1 MDRSCDAEYKVLD
14 RTGLRE
20 IGHGKQVSVKTADD
34 LTIRKEVKGVHEDLK
49 LDNYGLSSVKT
60 CIGQSLETQTRL
72 TQRPSYWSLMSSF
85 SGSSTHTTQTEINGV
100 ITTKNVLGQAV
111 QDQSTGAVTVRKSVD
126 ASSYER
132 KRLVFTDERSFTFQE
147 EQKGRIEKG
156 KMKDMAVVS
165 QLASSVQYKSCCMMD
180 YRTITKKFENGVV
193 TVSDEGL
200 FLKKVT
206 SGKGYVL
213 QSEEEIVLRREE
225 SKSLALSSH
234 SCQGI
239 AGALGSGLR
248 HYLREGQVDKELGKA
263 AVKGGAY
270 SWGMSIVTQSI
281 ERRHAGGGAAAFAF
295 VQAAQQSLAAL
306 RDPTKTNKEK
316 VEDVAISGGK
326 ALVVYGALRLA
337 SKRMMVSAASWIVP
351 VAEIASEG
359 VRTIVS
365 YYKGEITWARCRSN
379 LTKAVCA
386 AVPAAFGG
394 WGGAAV
400 GAMVGGPLG
409 AAIGAVL
416 GGIAGER
423 VGSFLSSNLH
433 KVAEGADPLFE
444 LSATMNFLKGR
455 IVLLGSIVF

>member
-1 MDRSCDAEYKVLD
+1 M
-14 RTGLRE
+14 
-20 IGHGKQVSVKTADD
+20 
-34 LTIRKEVKGVHEDLK
+34 
-49 LDNYGLSSVKT
+49 
-60 CIGQSLETQTRL
+60 
-72 TQRPSYWSLMSSF
+72 
-85 SGSSTHTTQTEINGV
+85 
-100 ITTKNVLGQAV
+100 
-111 QDQSTGAVTVRKSVD
+111 
-126 ASSYER
+126 
-132 KRLVFTDERSFTFQE
+132 
-147 EQKGRIEKG
+147 
-156 KMKDMAVVS
+156 
-165 QLASSVQYKSCCMMD
+165 
-180 YRTITKKFENGVV
+180 
-193 TVSDEGL
+193 
-200 FLKKVT
+200 
-206 SGKGYVL
+206 
-213 QSEEEIVLRREE
+213 
-225 SKSLALSSH
+225 
-234 SCQGI
+234 
-239 AGALGSGLR
+239 
-248 HYLREGQVDKELGKA
+248 
-263 AVKGGAY
+263 
-270 SWGMSIVTQSI
+270 
-281 ERRHAGGGAAAFAF
+281 
-295 VQAAQQSLAAL
+295 
-306 RDPTKTNKEK
+306 
-316 VEDVAISGGK
+316 
-326 ALVVYGALRLA
+326 VYGALRLA

>member
-1 MDRSCDAEYKVLD
+1 MPAAMNASALYSQMRGASPSK
-14 RTGLRE
+14 
-20 IGHGKQVSVKTADD
+20 KS
-34 LTIRKEVKGVHEDLK
+34 RK
-49 LDNYGLSSVKT
+49 
-60 CIGQSLETQTRL
+60 
-72 TQRPSYWSLMSSF
+72 
-85 SGSSTHTTQTEINGV
+85 
-100 ITTKNVLGQAV
+100 
-111 QDQSTGAVTVRKSVD
+111 
-126 ASSYER
+126 
-132 KRLVFTDERSFTFQE
+132 

-295 VQAAQQSLAAL
+295 VQAAQQIIWRLSVIPP
-306 RDPTKTNKEK
+306 RPTRRRWKMSRSPEEK
-316 VEDVAISGGK
+316 PWWCMGHFDWLPNG
-326 ALVVYGALRLA
+326 
-337 SKRMMVSAASWIVP
+337 
-351 VAEIASEG
+351 
-359 VRTIVS
+359 
-365 YYKGEITWARCRSN
+365 
-379 LTKAVCA
+379 
-386 AVPAAFGG
+386 
-394 WGGAAV
+394 
-400 GAMVGGPLG
+400 
-409 AAIGAVL
+409 
-416 GGIAGER
+416 
-423 VGSFLSSNLH
+423 
-433 KVAEGADPLFE
+433 
-444 LSATMNFLKGR
+444 
-455 IVLLGSIVF
+455 

>member
-180 YRTITKKFENGVV
+180 YRTITKN
-193 TVSDEGL
+193 
-200 FLKKVT
+200 LKTAWSLYQMKV
-206 SGKGYVL
+206 
-213 QSEEEIVLRREE
+213 
-225 SKSLALSSH
+225 
-234 SCQGI
+234 C
-239 AGALGSGLR
+239 
-248 HYLREGQVDKELGKA
+248 
-263 AVKGGAY
+263 
-270 SWGMSIVTQSI
+270 
-281 ERRHAGGGAAAFAF
+281 F
-295 VQAAQQSLAAL
+295 
-306 RDPTKTNKEK
+306 
-316 VEDVAISGGK
+316 
-326 ALVVYGALRLA
+326 
-337 SKRMMVSAASWIVP
+337 
-351 VAEIASEG
+351 
-359 VRTIVS
+359 
-365 YYKGEITWARCRSN
+365 
-379 LTKAVCA
+379 
-386 AVPAAFGG
+386 
-394 WGGAAV
+394 
-400 GAMVGGPLG
+400 
-409 AAIGAVL
+409 
-416 GGIAGER
+416 
-423 VGSFLSSNLH
+423 
-433 KVAEGADPLFE
+433 
-444 LSATMNFLKGR
+444 
-455 IVLLGSIVF
+455 